1 MQRFRTARPSGDIR
15 TFQFINDEGEILD
28 EGWLCLIQETC
39 GVLLLDIQYTAA
51 GCKED
56 KKLAIGDSGVLVYHI
71 EKIMVDKLV
80 VTGMAFLPGDKVYW
94 SGTNG
99 DGVTEDH
106 NAQTAPYWIGICV
119 WPAVEADTL
128 VMIDLKG
135 DKISITEPL

>member
-1 MQRFRTARPSGDIR
+1 MQRFRTSRPDGDIR
-15 TFQFINDEGEILD
+15 TFQFINAEGEILD
-28 EGWLCLIQETC
+28 EGELALIQETA
-39 GVLLLDIQYTAA
+39 GVLLLDIQYSAA

-56 KKLAIGDSGVLVYHI
+56 KDLAEGDSGVLVYHI
-71 EKIMVDKLV
+71 EKIIVDKLV

-99 DGVTEDH
+99 DGVTSVY

-119 WPAVEADTL
+119 WPAVEADTT

-135 DKISITEPL
+135 DKISLTEPL